1 MNFKDKIMEE
11 KIKQEL
17 EKYDLVESQLT
28 KEELEKL
35 KEEIKAK
42 EEGFLI
48 LDGVL
53 DNPILRYRPK

>member
-1 MNFKDKIMEE
+1 MEE

-42 EEGFLI
+42 EEWFLI